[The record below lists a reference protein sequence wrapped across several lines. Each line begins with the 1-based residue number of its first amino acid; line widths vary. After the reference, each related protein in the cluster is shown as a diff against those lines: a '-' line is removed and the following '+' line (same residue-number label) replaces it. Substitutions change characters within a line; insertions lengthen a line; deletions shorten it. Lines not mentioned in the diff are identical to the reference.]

1 MRRTLLAGFLGA
13 IAMFM
18 WMFIAHSVTPL
29 GMTGIKEVPNEQG
42 VLAAMTSTMGST
54 PGLYMYPALGV
65 SPSAPMAER
74 NAAMKEYEK
83 KLATNPSGILLYKP
97 SGAKGMESRQLVIEF
112 LKELVMSLILVSL
125 LAQTRITSFVGKVGF
140 ITAAGVVA
148 AISTNISYWNW
159 FGFPT
164 DYTIAYLSIDLV
176 GCICVGVVAALV
188 MKSATGPM
196 SRSAAA

>member
-1 MRRTLLAGFLGA
+1 MRRTFLAGFLGA
-13 IAMFM
+13 VAMFM
-18 WMFIAHSVTPL
+18 WMFIAHVITPL

-42 VLAAMTSTMGST
+42 VLTAMSSTIGAT

-83 KLATNPSGILLYKP
+83 KLASTPSGILLYKP
-97 SGAKGMESRQLVIEF
+97 AGAKGMEGRQLVIEF

-125 LAQTRITSFVGKVGF
+125 LAQTRITSFTGKVGF

-164 DYTIAYLSIDLV
+164 DYTMAYMTIDLV
-176 GCICVGVVAALV
+176 GCICVGIVAGLV
-188 MKSATGPM
+188 MKSSAQSM